1 MVYFL
6 DLIGSGEPLN
16 FRDAFL
22 HSQALENIVTSMILE
37 APVEEEVSMLLDIFG
52 LCLAGGQELHNAI
65 ISSIQ
70 DLSKSYSTY
79 VEEVMIKKE
88 DLLQLARDATT
99 GLKLSLEVERY
110 SHS

>member
-6 DLIGSGEPLN
+6 DPDIGSGEPLN

-79 VEEVMIKKE
+79 VEEVMVC
-88 DLLQLARDATT
+88 LSP
-99 GLKLSLEVERY
+99 LSLLT
-110 SHS
+110 